1 MSNTVTMIPVRMA
14 SQRFPNKPLCDING
28 KSLIQRVYEHVLATE
43 VGDVI
48 IAAGDESIIEH
59 CKSFHAEAILTDPK
73 LPSGTDRIA
82 AALKI
87 IDPSHKKYDYV
98 VNFQGD
104 NLNVDPKINIKL
116 IDLAQRTNADLT
128 TAAKIITQEEEKTNP
143 HIVKIAMGLRQG
155 EREGRCL
162 YFSRATIPFT
172 REPEDCANQDLYHHI
187 GVYCFH
193 AESLQRMVSAPEG
206 VLENRERLE
215 QLRLLEL
222 GMTCYATVIDKVKL
236 IEDAPAD
243 INTKEE
249 YTEALKYFF

>member
-1 MSNTVTMIPVRMA
+1 MIPVRMA

-28 KSLIQRVYEHVLATE
+28 KSLIRRVYEHAQATNA
-43 VGDVI
+43 GDVV
-48 IAAGDESIIEH
+48 IAAGDEVIVEH
-59 CKSFHAEAILTDPK
+59 CQSFGAEAILTDPK

-82 AALKI
+82 AALKL
-87 IDPSHKKYDYV
+87 IDPKNQKYDYV

-104 NLNVDPKINIKL
+104 NLNVDPKINLQL
-116 IDLAQRTNADLT
+116 IDLAKRTKADLT
-128 TAAKIITQEEEKTNP
+128 TAAKIITDEAEKISP
-143 HIVKIAMGLRQG
+143 HIVKIAMGLRAG
-155 EREGRCL
+155 EREARCL

-172 REPEDCANQDLYHHI
+172 REPDDCPHQELYHHI

-193 AESLQRMVSAPEG
+193 GESLQRMVTAPEG

-222 GMTCYATVIDKVKL
+222 GMTCFATVIENVKL
-236 IEDAPAD
+236 IEAAPAD

-249 YTEALKYFF
+249 YEEALKYFF